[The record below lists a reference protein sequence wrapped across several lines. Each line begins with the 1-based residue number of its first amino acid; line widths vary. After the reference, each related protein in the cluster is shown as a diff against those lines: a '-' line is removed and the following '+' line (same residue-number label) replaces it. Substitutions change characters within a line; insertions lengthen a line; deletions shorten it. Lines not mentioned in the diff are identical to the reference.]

1 MDQYNEHLFELAA
14 KMASHVDDLK
24 LMQKYLQKA
33 HELDPDNL
41 TITLEYSNLLVKQ
54 GEHQANVELIAP
66 LIKDDE
72 VDPQLYWNLAVSYQA
87 LEKYDLAGQ
96 CYQAAMSS
104 YNENLDFLKN
114 LISFYQETG
123 QRDLMIDELEH
134 YVRLN
139 PTDSEMQER
148 LDQEMF

>member
-1 MDQYNEHLFELAA
+1 YASAYPALARSYEQTQQYEAALKTVQEGLGVDQYNEHLFELAA

-72 VDPQLYWNLAVSYQA
+72 V
-87 LEKYDLAGQ
+87 
-96 CYQAAMSS
+96 
-104 YNENLDFLKN
+104 
-114 LISFYQETG
+114 
-123 QRDLMIDELEH
+123 
-134 YVRLN
+134 
-139 PTDSEMQER
+139 
-148 LDQEMF
+148 